1 MSKEKC
7 HHLEMS
13 EAPTVY
19 FILGGPGSG
28 KGTNCQRL
36 VDDFGFHHISAGDLL
51 REEAKKDTELGK
63 KITAILAAGQIV
75 PSEVTVELLTNAIR
89 NVPNTIGYL
98 VDGFP
103 RKADQA
109 VMFEEGVARA
119 KAILYFDCSEQTM
132 ESRLLTR
139 AASGEAAR
147 SDDNAETIR
156 RRFRVNVEQCVPVVQ
171 KYQEAGRCTIID
183 ANRDRDAVY
192 ADVKALFL
200 GLGCKP
206 LQP

>member
-1 MSKEKC
+1 MT
-7 HHLEMS
+7 
-13 EAPTVY
+13 APTVF

-28 KGTNCQRL
+28 KGTNCERL
-36 VDDFGFHHISAGDLL
+36 VQDFGFHHISAGDLL

-63 KITAILAAGQIV
+63 KITGILAAGNIV
-75 PSEVTVELLTNAIR
+75 PSEVTVELLTNAI
-89 NVPNTIGYL
+89 NATPNSVGYL

-119 KAILYFDCSEQTM
+119 KGILYFDCSEQTM

-139 AASGEAAR
+139 AASGEGTAR

-171 KYQEAGRCTIID
+171 KYQEAGRCTVID
-183 ANRDRDAVY
+183 ANRDKETVY
-192 ADVKALFL
+192 NEVKRLFV
-200 GLGCKP
+200 GFGCKP
-206 LQP
+206 LK